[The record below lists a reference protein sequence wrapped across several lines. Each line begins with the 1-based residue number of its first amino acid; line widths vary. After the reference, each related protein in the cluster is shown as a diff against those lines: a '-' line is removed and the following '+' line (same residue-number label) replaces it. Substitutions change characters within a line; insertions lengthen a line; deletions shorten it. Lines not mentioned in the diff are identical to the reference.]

1 MKKIIFLFTL
11 IQWSLI
17 CFSQNSYYLDG
28 IGFEHPKKTKVSSKT
43 DNGALY
49 IFAGNVTI
57 IKSNI
62 DEDKQLNA
70 DQELKKIANEI
81 EETGSLPII
90 QRDEITTEKIGTQS
104 IEAKSITITYKKKTF
119 NRFYAFIQKRNLI
132 IIITTG
138 IAGKTDKSTKMI
150 LDSFYYM
157 PEH

>member
-11 IQWSLI
+11 TWWSLI

-28 IGFEHPKKTKVSSKT
+28 IGFEYSKKTKVSSKI
-43 DNGALY
+43 DNDALY

-70 DQELKKIANEI
+70 DQELKKIADEI
-81 EETGSLPII
+81 EETSSIPII

-104 IEAKSITITYKKKTF
+104 IETRFVTITYKNNIF
-119 NRFYAFIQKRNLI
+119 NRFYAFIQEKNLI
-132 IIITTG
+132 IIGTTG
-138 IAGKTDKSTKMI
+138 IAGRTDKNTKMI